1 MGRADNFGGDE
12 GVQHDMSESF
22 THTRPEPETT
32 APKGTRSRP
41 AKVRKHDFQS
51 VNSRLLTAY
60 LDKLHA
66 EGGIVLVVN
75 QSQAVG
81 GNYEVVSYTE
91 K

>member
-22 THTRPEPETT
+22 IHTRPEPETK

-41 AKVRKHDFQS
+41 TKVRKHSFQS
-51 VNSRLLTAY
+51 VNSRELASF
-60 LDKLHA
+60 LDKLHT
-66 EGGIVLVVN
+66 EGGTVLAIN

-91 K
+91 E